1 MVFVPKTSFKIYSSL
16 KNQNTYIVTGVRTQ
30 LRLEQV
36 DRHVLFLG
44 WEMHLNQKSK
54 SFGKK
59 DSQHQMKKFCTK
71 QRRGLCNCSS
81 SVFNIKAG
89 AFALVSKLFLL
100 LVRYGMHL
108 PFTLK
113 WAITFLETH
122 FYKSEYLTNFRSK
135 GAKEFCHKQIRAY
148 ENFELRQEL
157 SSMI

>member
-1 MVFVPKTSFKIYSSL
+1 MLEKRNSS
-16 KNQNTYIVTGVRTQ
+16 I
-30 LRLEQV
+30 
-36 DRHVLFLG
+36 
-44 WEMHLNQKSK
+44 
-54 SFGKK
+54 K
-59 DSQHQMKKFCTK
+59 DLHQ
-71 QRRGLCNCSS
+71 RGGLCNCSS

-100 LVRYGMHL
+100 LVRYDMHL

-157 SSMI
+157 S